1 MRRWFVR
8 SINKGGQSL
17 NRYEATTK
25 PSVILVP
32 EAHRET
38 ENGQVLTEKDEMND
52 QLSLLPMLDD
62 AEHPT
67 WLLNGKPAIQN
78 DSGVYV
84 ENVFKFREGKLSG
97 VYVEVN
103 LCAEG
108 DFVLFEFDYFTG
120 TYGCGHPLCRP
131 CHECHRNNSAEFL
144 AEAIFDTFKNSVVPY
159 DGNLKNYPKE
169 TKELLKLFKRACD
182 RIAKEIV

>member
-1 MRRWFVR
+1 M
-8 SINKGGQSL
+8 
-17 NRYEATTK
+17 T
-25 PSVILVP
+25 
-32 EAHRET
+32 
-38 ENGQVLTEKDEMND
+38 D

-84 ENVFKFREGKLSG
+84 DNVFRFREGKLSG

-108 DFVLFEFDYFTG
+108 NYILFEFDYSTG

-144 AEAIFDTFKNSVVPY
+144 AETIFETFKTVIRSDRNMT
-159 DGNLKNYPKE
+159 NYTKE
-169 TKELLKLFKRACD
+169 TKELLKLCKRACD

>member
-1 MRRWFVR
+1 M
-8 SINKGGQSL
+8 
-17 NRYEATTK
+17 T
-25 PSVILVP
+25 
-32 EAHRET
+32 
-38 ENGQVLTEKDEMND
+38 D
-52 QLSLLPMLDD
+52 QLSLLPLLDD

-84 ENVFKFREGKLSG
+84 ENVFRFREGKLSG
-97 VYVEVN
+97 VNVEVS

-108 DFVLFEFDYFTG
+108 DYILFEFDYFTG

-144 AEAIFDTFKNSVVPY
+144 AEMIFETFKNSVVPY
-159 DGNLKNYPKE
+159 DGNLKNYTKE
-169 TKELLKLFKRACD
+169 TKELLKLCKRACD
-182 RIAKEIV
+182 RIAKEIK

>member
-131 CHECHRNNSAEFL
+131 CH
-144 AEAIFDTFKNSVVPY
+144 
-159 DGNLKNYPKE
+159 
-169 TKELLKLFKRACD
+169 
-182 RIAKEIV
+182 